1 MAMDI
6 TRVRIGSQDGESEL
20 HERMQQIELT
30 GTEQDS
36 SKVLV
41 TSNWGR
47 KWCTIS
53 GLTIQSTSDEQLR
66 RMQWYFKQ
74 YPTRDAFST
83 NKANAIHQQMR
94 ETGQRLIREFFP
106 ANVYDAAHKDDRL
119 LIEIDVGNESLCGS
133 SLAWLSKIHW
143 EILEDRSIW
152 METSSF
158 EPRQVHVVRFHSSRR
173 FNMLRSLSRR
183 MTQLEKKGAGR
194 NVLAITARPAS
205 SKDIPHRL
213 ITQSIA
219 SACKSANNSV
229 ETQIRLQVVR
239 PGTFQALTKCLES
252 HPNGYF
258 DVLHLDLH
266 GESDEHG

>member
-1 MAMDI
+1 MAV
-6 TRVRIGSQDGESEL
+6 TRVRIGSQDEVCDL
-20 HERMQQIELT
+20 QERMQQIDLAQKE
-30 GTEQDS
+30 ES
-36 SKVLV
+36 SPTVLV
-41 TSNWGR
+41 TSKWGR
-47 KWCTIS
+47 KWCSISAQTIE
-53 GLTIQSTSDEQLR
+53 STSDEQYR

-83 NKANAIHQQMR
+83 NKAEAMRRQLR
-94 ETGQRLIREFFP
+94 ETGKRLIREFFP
-106 ANVYDAAHKDDRL
+106 TDVYSAAHKEDRL
-119 LIEIDVGNESLCGS
+119 FIEIDVGDGSLQCS
-133 SLAWLSKIHW
+133 QLAWLNKIYW
-143 EILEDRSIW
+143 EILEDKSIW

-158 EPRQVHVVRFHSSRR
+158 EPLDIHVVRVHSSRR
-173 FNMLRSLSRR
+173 FNVLQSRTRR

-219 SACKSANNSV
+219 SACKSADASV

-239 PGTFQALTKCLES
+239 PGTFEALTKCLEN

-266 GESDEHG
+266 GESGENG